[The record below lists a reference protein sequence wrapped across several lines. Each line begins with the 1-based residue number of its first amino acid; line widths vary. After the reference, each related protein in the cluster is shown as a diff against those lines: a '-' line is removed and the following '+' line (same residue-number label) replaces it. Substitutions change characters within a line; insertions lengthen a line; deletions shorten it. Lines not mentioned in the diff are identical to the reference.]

1 MGNNKLNQNENIL
14 VVVDQQNI
22 VHIDPN
28 TVIDQD
34 GQLQSRLV
42 DHENLVMYVNLEA
55 DLVPRS
61 VFYSDSEKSTLTTL
75 ASGRFNMMRNQGDK
89 NEFENNFDTN
99 WTETFVP
106 ISSQQDAFN
115 GIINEIFGTNLNRAN
130 TYDPTAQTF
139 GIESINIVVKGANSI
154 PQVSINFIDVRG
166 KTLFDS
172 PENSPYKAFFH
183 QPWPIFY
190 LTVKGYYGKA
200 IRYRIQ
206 LVDFKTK
213 FNGNTGNFEIA
224 TKFVGS
230 TYAFLN
236 DILLQNIVNAP
247 YMYMVESAEPYK
259 TNPKTGFIEKK
270 ISKTTKGFSILKSV
284 YSDYKAKGYIPKDFP
299 VKTLREILM
308 TATGLETIIE
318 NALFSETVSP
328 NVLSD
333 VSEFDKILGNLEKTV
348 ISWSNRFLN
357 STDKVKEDG
366 DVIYYALNKAT
377 NDRTQ
382 TSNGPISGDIIS
394 GTTNNLSL
402 KSRIDK
408 YIIDLENNSAFG
420 KKIENKQKIKTKTI
434 SLDSIRNISDFFVF
448 NDGKYGV
455 ANEKLIERIK
465 KIQNEFITS
474 RDSVETD
481 VEKAINEVIK
491 DNKKG
496 GFGFEP
502 TIRNIF
508 AVILANADTYVRLM
522 KDVHRK
528 AIQRSDF
535 RKKEIVGIS
544 DNKDEVIYPWPEV
557 KKKGNK
563 EQYAFYYPAD
573 SQVVES
579 TKGKNFS
586 LWPEV
591 EFVETY
597 NSVATKR
604 VDAESGKEISSS
616 DLMFVFDGKDELRE
630 VKNVSTLF
638 KTEDKYPY
646 TDKSIASIL
655 YEISERAQYIT
666 SYNNFS
672 AENGLNE
679 ICANEFETLSSAI
692 DGDIDIREVLNQL
705 ITSQQTLIDY
715 MSKYSKNERYPYFQ
729 DRLPTVD
736 YIKELVDRDFNI
748 IEYNDVKTTDVT
760 DKELP
765 RLQAYIDNYVI
776 DPYRLKEFPFN
787 SDLYQSY
794 IGNKVLAENDY
805 KYYNIF
811 KVNQDDNFI
820 SSPINSKSWVLS
832 AYTENIFNQKIT
844 LSGQTRNLL
853 NTPYFH
859 KQLYNDFFKGG
870 VSERYVGS
878 AYLLLNSLPYKDL
891 DDIIEFNESKILM
904 SSLFKEVAAA
914 HYVPYYLML
923 KWGSIY
929 HRYKKYLKENV
940 DILSGV
946 TVSINGSTFF
956 DNGTNVSFNLSGLT
970 PSMSA
975 VTYSSNSYVGVYP
988 YYHGIFHQVVNGYSF
1003 YNPSGFTKTS
1013 ATAVNAS
1020 ALYNNAI
1027 TSGITKYI
1035 LEKPTTKSGF
1045 TLTSL
1050 VDNSKFETTDVR
1062 YTILP
1067 SNGASKIDNIVDDFS
1082 NLLQDS
1088 FRIILDD
1095 SDLTKH
1101 PFYNVLS
1108 FPAYN
1113 QIIKTTNNEFSLTG
1127 DKKKVMD
1134 LIATFSPKMLD
1145 EFEAMFIEFS
1155 SLDLDIDAPRK
1166 SSHDY
1171 TSFQEILKEICSIDK
1186 TGIDFTVDGNR
1197 EKIIKAQNTKLEA
1210 LTKNMLDNKN
1220 LKKLVIGNPKQI
1232 DDYIIN
1238 GFIGKSKSYLPNPY
1252 NAAQLTTGVTGT
1264 NKFIDLYIGQ
1274 PIEFSTYTGVTANRY
1289 NNIYADFFRVN
1300 NIEITEENIY
1310 SHREIARIY
1319 AGWVK
1324 DNKATNNTFIPTNAL
1339 FKTYI
1344 KTEIF
1349 DPQDSRI
1356 SFFLQNLIKKFK
1368 DLGKEKN
1375 KEKITLYHGYNEA
1388 KTTKL
1393 DLYQYFKSFN
1403 DKWIAGN
1410 AIGQRH
1416 LMDEFLFLDRA
1427 NRDIGD
1433 KAYVSL
1439 ERIIS
1444 LGSEKNAKI
1453 DLYSAIS
1460 TLIQGTNFDMRPLP
1474 AYINFYGTNTSNKK
1488 RIIPSKNL
1496 ARNLFGTFLDVDYQD
1511 SSPKIILQYINKT
1524 SQYLDMSRVN
1534 KDYKFKSDSFDIKD
1548 TNNNPLIVEPRIFM
1562 ETDTANSNRVV
1573 SFEVNF
1579 GDQAQGVFKS
1589 ISLDQSTYKNTTE
1602 SALAQERLARSQG
1615 GGGSHSVD
1623 IGLFDIYKT
1632 ASYQCSVT
1640 CMGNVMLQ
1648 PTMYF
1653 YLANV
1658 PMFNGTYLIFDVS
1671 HSIKAGQF
1679 ETSFTGVRI
1688 SNSTLPSLDST
1699 FMSSYRPLFSR
1710 LLSSAVKK
1718 KQQSIQNPTT
1728 EKTITT
1734 KDNQAISIDPGFPVG
1749 GEDLNKIIINQSGLL
1764 YDIIPYNGAKVG
1776 GANEKYIQYIE
1787 PKKGELWLRTRVAL
1801 FGGSNYDPTGE
1812 LQLISGWNAYPNV
1825 LKTYNDIKDTLFDYY
1840 SVRLQINNNKEEIFK
1855 YDTEF
1860 QNPALGLSYTLIT
1873 DMNPST
1879 NRFNGPVH
1887 NGPAISDTKAGQYG
1901 MSMCAK
1907 LMKKLKLKE
1916 GDVVYFRLIKRK

>member
-14 VVVDQQNI
+14 VVVDQQNV
-22 VHIDPN
+22 VHVDPN
-28 TVIDQD
+28 TVLDQN

-61 VFYSDSEKSTLTTL
+61 VLYSESEKSTLTSL
-75 ASGRFNMMRNQGDK
+75 ASGTFNMMRNQGDK

-106 ISSQQDAFN
+106 ISSKQDTINAFVN
-115 GIINEIFGTNLNRAN
+115 AFAGTNLNRAKS
-130 TYDPTAQTF
+130 YDPTAQTF
-139 GIESINIVVKGANSI
+139 GIESINIVVKGASNI

-213 FNGNTGNFEIA
+213 FNGNTGNFEIS

-247 YMYMVESAEPYK
+247 YMYMVESTEPYR

-299 VKTLREILM
+299 VKTLRELLM
-308 TATGLETIIE
+308 TATGLESIIE
-318 NALFSETVSP
+318 STLFSETVNP

-333 VSEFDKILGNLEKTV
+333 VAEYDKVLDNLEKRI
-348 ISWSNRFLN
+348 ISWSNRYLN

-366 DVIYYALNKAT
+366 DVIYYALNKVS

-382 TSNGPISGDIIS
+382 TSNGPASADIIT

-402 KSRIDK
+402 KSIIDK
-408 YIIDLENNSAFG
+408 GIADLENNLAFG
-420 KKIENKQKIKTKTI
+420 KKIENKKEIKTQTI
-434 SLDSIRNISDFFVF
+434 SIDSIRNINDFYTKEG
-448 NDGKYGV
+448 GKFGV
-455 ANEKLIERIK
+455 ANEKLIQRIK
-465 KIQNEFITS
+465 NIQNEFIKS
-474 RDSVETD
+474 RDN
-481 VEKAINEVIK
+481 VEKAVENKMNEVIIDK
-491 DNKKG
+491 NS
-496 GFGFEP
+496 GFGFKP

-508 AVILANADTYVRLM
+508 AVILANADTYIRLM
-522 KDVHRK
+522 QDVHRK
-528 AIQRSDF
+528 AIQRSNF
-535 RKKEIVGIS
+535 RKKEIVGEIS
-544 DNKDEVIYPWPEV
+544 NNKNEVIYPWPEV

-563 EQYAFYYPAD
+563 ESYTHYYPAD
-573 SQVVES
+573 SEVIKT
-579 TKGKNFS
+579 TKGNNFS

-591 EFVETY
+591 EFIETY

-604 VDAESGKEISSS
+604 VDAESGKEIFPSE
-616 DLMFVFDGKDELRE
+616 LMFVFDGKDEERE

-638 KTEDKYPY
+638 KIENKIPY
-646 TDKSIASIL
+646 VDKSLASVF
-655 YEISERAQYIT
+655 YEIFERAQYIT
-666 SYNNFS
+666 SYSNFTYDK
-672 AENGLNE
+672 GLDE
-679 ICANEFETLSSAI
+679 ICSKEFETLDGAI
-692 DGDIDIREVLNQL
+692 KNDNDIREVLNQQVKAINITEEKSL
-705 ITSQQTLIDY
+705 IRY
-715 MSKYSKNERYPYFQ
+715 MYSYSPRERYPYHL

-736 YIKELVDRDFNI
+736 YIKEFVDRDFNI
-748 IEYNDVKTTDVT
+748 IEYNKVETSSTADTTYT
-760 DKELP
+760 K
-765 RLQAYIDNYVI
+765 LQATLDDYKV

-787 SDLYQSY
+787 SELYQSY
-794 IGNKVLAENDY
+794 IGNKVLNQNDY
-805 KYYNIF
+805 KFTNIF

-820 SSPINSKSWVLS
+820 SSPISSESWILS
-832 AYTENIFNQKIT
+832 AYTKNIFSQNIT

-878 AYLLLNSLPYKDL
+878 AYILLNSLPYKDL
-891 DDIIEFNESKILM
+891 DDVIEFNGNKVLM
-904 SSLFKEVAAA
+904 SSLFKEVAAT
-914 HYVPYYLML
+914 HYVPYHLML
-923 KWGSIY
+923 RWGAIY
-929 HRYKKYLKENV
+929 HRYKKWLKEGV

-946 TVSINGSTFF
+946 TVSINGSSYF
-956 DNGTNVSFNLSGLT
+956 DNGTNATFNLSAVT

-975 VTYSSNSYVGVYP
+975 ITYSSNSYVGVYP
-988 YYHGIFHQVVNGYSF
+988 YYHGIFHQIVNGYSF

-1013 ATAVNAS
+1013 ASAVNAS
-1020 ALYNNAI
+1020 SQYNNAV

-1035 LEKPTTKSGF
+1035 LEKPTSKSGY

-1050 VDNSKFETTDVR
+1050 VDNSKFKSTDNR

-1067 SNGASKIDNIVDDFS
+1067 SNGASKVNNIVDNFS

-1088 FRIILDD
+1088 FRIILDK
-1095 SDLTKH
+1095 SDLNKN
-1101 PFYNVLS
+1101 PLYNVLY
-1108 FPAYN
+1108 FPEYN
-1113 QIIKTTNNEFSLTG
+1113 EMFKTTRNLFSLTG
-1127 DKKKVMD
+1127 NKKKVID
-1134 LIATFSPKMLD
+1134 LIATFSPKLLD
-1145 EFEAMFIEFS
+1145 EFESMFLEFS
-1155 SLDLDIDAPRK
+1155 SLDLDLDTSK
-1166 SSHDY
+1166 GSTHNY
-1171 TSFQEILKEICSIDK
+1171 TSFQEMLKEICSIEK
-1186 TGIDFTVDGNR
+1186 TGIDFTVDGAR
-1197 EKIIKAQNTKLEA
+1197 EKVIDAQKTKLEA
-1210 LTKNMLDNKN
+1210 LTTNMLDSKN
-1220 LKKLVIGNPKQI
+1220 LRKLIIGNPKQI

-1238 GFIGKSKSYLPNPY
+1238 GFIGNSKSYLPNKY
-1252 NAAQLTTGVTGT
+1252 DAAQLTAS
-1264 NKFIDLYIGQ
+1264 NKKLIELYIGQ
-1274 PIEFSTYTGVTANRY
+1274 NITGSTYSGITNLY
-1289 NNIYADFFRVN
+1289 ENFFLIN
-1300 NIEITEENIY
+1300 DIEVSEENIY
-1310 SHREIARIY
+1310 AYRELARIY

-1324 DNKATNNTFIPTNAL
+1324 DGKTKDNL
-1339 FKTYI
+1339 FVPNYNDFKSYI
-1344 KTEIF
+1344 KINIS
-1349 DPQDSRI
+1349 DPQNSRL
-1356 SFFLQNLIKKFK
+1356 SDFLTNFIKKFK
-1368 DLGKEKN
+1368 NLAQDKN
-1375 KEKITLYHGYNEA
+1375 KEKITIYHGYNEA

-1416 LMDEFLFLDRA
+1416 LMDEFLFLDRS

-1433 KAYVSL
+1433 TAYISL
-1439 ERIIS
+1439 ERLIS
-1444 LGSEKNAKI
+1444 LGNERNAKI

-1534 KDYKFKSDSFDIKD
+1534 KEYKFKSDSFDIKD
-1548 TNNNPLIVEPRIFM
+1548 TNNNPLLVEPRIFM

-1688 SNSTLPSLDST
+1688 SNSSLPSLDNT

-1718 KQQSIQNPTT
+1718 KQPTNQQVTT
-1728 EKTITT
+1728 ERTITT
-1734 KDNQAISIDPGFPVG
+1734 KDNQKYSIDPGSAVG
-1749 GEDLNKIIINQSGLL
+1749 NEDLSKIVVNQSGLL

-1776 GANEKYIQYIE
+1776 SGVEKYIQYIE
-1787 PKKGELWLRTRVAL
+1787 PNKGEFWLRTRVAL
-1801 FGGSNYDPTGE
+1801 FGGAKYDPTGE
-1812 LQLISGWNAYPNV
+1812 LELVSGWKAYPNV
-1825 LKTYNDIKDTLFDYY
+1825 IKKYTDIKDSLYDYY
-1840 SVRLQINNNKEEIFK
+1840 AVRLVLNNNKEEIFK

-1860 QNPALGLSYTLIT
+1860 YNPTSRSTYKLTT
-1873 DMNPST
+1873 DVNPST
-1879 NRFNGPVH
+1879 GRFDGPVH
-1887 NGPAISDTKAGQYG
+1887 NGPSITDGQAGQYG
-1901 MSMCAK
+1901 IAMSAK
-1907 LMKKLKLKE
+1907 LMKKLKLNE
-1916 GDVVYFRLIKRK
+1916 GDVVYFRLNIRK